1 MKKQKLF
8 GVLIFMLFFSFLNAQ
23 KSDFNHEK
31 LSDLLAAHVNNLRI
45 KLGKLPLKRDADL
58 AKAAKLQS
66 DYIAEINSLTHVQVG
81 TKFIRVKDRVS
92 HFSRQFS
99 TVGENILY
107 TKPVRL
113 SLNSKALEKLA
124 FDMFRS
130 WKNSPG
136 HYANMILDDYKY
148 GDFGFT
154 YNSKSKRIFAAQVFG
169 KKGVI
174 ISGQLSENAFGI
186 KKSDNSCKY
195 FMADKGNSMVNM
207 GNAITI
213 EFGGIYLK
221 FHSKEIV
228 EEIIENPNDGIAID
242 LVEREQLVCYGDNK
256 LDVSPIYDGVML
268 SPVYRDSLLPHNLA
282 ENKKRFVTFLGV
294 IPEHM
299 RGKDLSPNL
308 ILIKDGKKCS
318 YNVPTSIPSKRYDLR
333 HIEPLIKKPE
343 VTLKLKG
350 VNGIRD
356 IIFDFKTG
364 RKTPVEEPEI
374 NLDSKKLFAIDIK
387 SFTSIDGNT
396 NTNSILHTERARFIK
411 NLLKN
416 KITNE
421 VPFDIQAKENWE
433 LCQYQIELLGL
444 EEHLGDDK
452 EEIKQ
457 YIKNNLDPFWEN
469 SLNLQRKSKA
479 ILYEYGEWLETD
491 PNFLFYNLT
500 DALLTKNYDLANR
513 VLFEMYNREENDV
526 FFNEEFIIDK
536 LFDKKELVQNV
547 SALLL
552 KEVNNYNLDNVVL
565 FVRNWLSQPEQL
577 SLEAQQNL
585 LNLYAITSRQLL
597 WSWDSSLEDFSKVMH
612 PKKVELLF
620 EKYKSEETVN
630 PLFLNFHMASI
641 EYYGQINFSPKIHE
655 SFEFITDYFREV
667 SSTIQ
672 DDIDLCLFFNK
683 WSAYYLTVELLM
695 YRFNDK
701 TLNEEASFLLAKTY
715 VLENSESGLEELLDV
730 HKLAIK
736 FNRKKW
742 CEWIDK
748 DFQNLRYEGV
758 KNLYCKACNN

>member
-1 MKKQKLF
+1 
-8 GVLIFMLFFSFLNAQ
+8 ML
-23 KSDFNHEK
+23 K
-31 LSDLLAAHVNNLRI
+31 
-45 KLGKLPLKRDADL
+45 
-58 AKAAKLQS
+58 
-66 DYIAEINSLTHVQVG
+66 
-81 TKFIRVKDRVS
+81 
-92 HFSRQFS
+92 
-99 TVGENILY
+99 
-107 TKPVRL
+107 
-113 SLNSKALEKLA
+113 
-124 FDMFRS
+124 
-130 WKNSPG
+130 
-136 HYANMILDDYKY
+136 
-148 GDFGFT
+148 
-154 YNSKSKRIFAAQVFG
+154 
-169 KKGVI
+169 
-174 ISGQLSENAFGI
+174 
-186 KKSDNSCKY
+186 
-195 FMADKGNSMVNM
+195 
-207 GNAITI
+207 
-213 EFGGIYLK
+213 
-221 FHSKEIV
+221 
-228 EEIIENPNDGIAID
+228 
-242 LVEREQLVCYGDNK
+242 
-256 LDVSPIYDGVML
+256 
-268 SPVYRDSLLPHNLA
+268 PVYRDSLFSHNLA
-282 ENKKRFVTFLGV
+282 DNKKRFVTFLGV

-299 RGKDLSPNL
+299 RGKDISPNL

-318 YNVPTSIPSKRYDLR
+318 YNVPASIPSKRYDLR
-333 HIEPLIKKPE
+333 QIEPLIKKPE
-343 VTLKLKG
+343 VVLKLKG
-350 VNGIRD
+350 INGIRE
-356 IIFDFKTG
+356 IVFDFKTG
-364 RKTPVEEPEI
+364 QKKPVMIPEI
-374 NLDSKKLFAIDIK
+374 NFDSKKLFGIDIK
-387 SFTSIDGNT
+387 SFTSVDGNT
-396 NTNSILHTERARFIK
+396 NTNSVLHTERAQFIK
-411 NLLKN
+411 SLIKN
-416 KITNE
+416 KTTNE
-421 VPFDIQAKENWE
+421 VSFNIQAKENWE

-444 EEHLGDDK
+444 EEALGDDK

-457 YIKNNLDPFWEN
+457 YIKNNLDPFWQN
-469 SLNLQRKSKA
+469 ALNLQRKSKA

-513 VLFEMYNREENDV
+513 VLFEMYNKEGNDI

-672 DDIDLCLFFNK
+672 DDMDLCLFFNK
-683 WSAYYLTVELLM
+683 WSTYYLTVELLM

-701 TLNEEASFLLAKTY
+701 TLNEETSFLLAKTY

-736 FNRKKW
+736 FNQKRW

-758 KNLYCKACNN
+758 KNLYCKTCNN